1 MARPL
6 TLRIAIAD
14 GEHARFVQPDADN
27 VLRTVGAL
35 DSAVAHQRSHDL
47 GADRPGRST
56 ESGGPVHHAVGQK
69 HDLHVM
75 AKESFLRL
83 VAQELNAGAARG
95 EFDELLIVAPPRGMQ
110 DLREALNSATE
121 QKLVGVLEKDLVKTP
136 DHELWAH
143 VKEWVSPARRAT
155 ND

>member
-35 DSAVAHQRSHDL
+35 DSAAAHQRSRDL
-47 GADRPGRST
+47 GTDRPGRSM
-56 ESGGPVHHAVGQK
+56 ESGTPMHHGLGQK

-75 AKESFLRL
+75 AKENFLWL
-83 VAQELNAGAARG
+83 VAQELNAAVARG
-95 EFDELLIVAPPRGMQ
+95 EFDELLIVAPPRGMR

-121 QKLVGVLEKDLVKTP
+121 QKLVGALEKDLVKTP
-136 DHELWAH
+136 DHELWPH
-143 VKEWVSPARRAT
+143 LKEWVSPAHRAT
-155 ND
+155 GD